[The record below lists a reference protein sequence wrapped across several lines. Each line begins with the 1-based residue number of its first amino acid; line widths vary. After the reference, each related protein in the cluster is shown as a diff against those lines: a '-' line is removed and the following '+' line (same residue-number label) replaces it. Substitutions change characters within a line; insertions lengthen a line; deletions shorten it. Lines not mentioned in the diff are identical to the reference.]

1 MSDIVALPTL
11 IFPTFAARIDTV
23 EGSLSIYDGVRKKY
37 VALTPEEWV
46 RQHCIHW
53 LASRGYPLGRCSI
66 ERTITGSGM
75 RYDVLWVDAT
85 LAPFLL
91 IECKAPNVAI
101 TEHTLRQSAWYN
113 LTLRSPHVLLTNG
126 MVAYCATISPDGTVK
141 MAEDV
146 PPYPANSD
154 TV

>member
-1 MSDIVALPTL
+1 MSNLVALPTL
-11 IFPTFAARIDTV
+11 IFPTFAARIETV
-23 EGSLSIYDGVRKKY
+23 DGSLKIYDTIRKKY

-53 LASRGYPLGRCSI
+53 LLSRGYPIGRCSI

-91 IECKAPNVAI
+91 IECKAPDVNVNSA
-101 TEHTLRQSAWYN
+101 TLRQSAWYN

-126 MVAYCATISPDGTVK
+126 KVAYCATVQSDGTAIL
-141 MAEDV
+141 AEDV
-146 PPYPANSD
+146 PPYPPNILHL
-154 TV
+154 